1 MKISDI
7 KIEPSLG
14 PLVRATAAQV
24 DELEADWRDRIKKYW
39 VWDKGTDLLPKARAL
54 ECVIVG
60 DTGNGDELVFHAVA
74 TARASVSST

>member
-24 DELEADWRDRIKKYW
+24 EEFRLVPLGP
-39 VWDKGTDLLPKARAL
+39 VWGGFPWQP
-54 ECVIVG
+54 G
-60 DTGNGDELVFHAVA
+60 GNRRH
-74 TARASVSST
+74 